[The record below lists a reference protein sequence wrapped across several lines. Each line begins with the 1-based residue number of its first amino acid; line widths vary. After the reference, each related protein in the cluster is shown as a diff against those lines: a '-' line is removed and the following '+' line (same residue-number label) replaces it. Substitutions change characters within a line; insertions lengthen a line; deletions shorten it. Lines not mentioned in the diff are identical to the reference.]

1 MKKAA
6 PAAFFISNNA
16 PSALP
21 HHADYFILS
30 GMRRYF
36 RLLLVLVLL
45 PAASWAAPARPP
57 AAAIASAHPLATE
70 AGHEILARGGN
81 AFDAAVAVAA
91 ALAVVEP
98 WNSGLGGGGF
108 LLLHR
113 ARDGFEVMIDARE
126 RAPLAATRDMY
137 LDAEGRPVPGRSIDG
152 ALAAGI
158 PGTAAALAHLAEK
171 YGRLPLRQS
180 LAPAIRL
187 AHDGFAVTPLYGKMT
202 LRQHDRLGNFPET
215 ARTFF
220 NKGFIYAAG
229 ERLRQPELAHT
240 LERLAATG
248 REGFYGGVVAERLV
262 RGVRAAGG
270 IWSRKDLA
278 EYRVIE
284 REPVRGTYRG
294 IRITSASLP
303 SSGGVV
309 LMQMLNLLQGF
320 DLDSMDKTRRTHVMI
335 EAMRLG
341 YRDRARYL
349 GDPDFVRVDVSRL
362 IDPAYAAQLRGEM
375 RGMKQAPA
383 AAPAKAAGEG
393 ANTTHF
399 SIIDREGNRVAAT
412 LSLNTPFGS
421 GFMPP
426 GTGVVLNNEMDDFAV
441 KPDAPNTYGLV
452 GSDVNAI
459 APGKRPLSSMTPTFL
474 ENDDAVAVLGTP
486 GGSRIITMV
495 LLATLEFA
503 HGRGGPKEWVSLP
516 RFHHQYLPEVVAH
529 EPRTFDDAGKN
540 ELTQLGYRLETVPG
554 GYGNM
559 QAVAWYKKTG
569 RVEAASDPR
578 GEGAGVVK

>member
-1 MKKAA
+1 M
-6 PAAFFISNNA
+6 
-16 PSALP
+16 P
-21 HHADYFILS
+21 HLT
-30 GMRRYF
+30 
-36 RLLLVLVLL
+36 RLLIILLLL
-45 PAASWAAPARPP
+45 PLATACATQPEIRPP
-57 AAAIASAHPLATE
+57 QSAIATAHPLATE

-108 LLLHR
+108 FLLHR
-113 ARDGFEVMIDARE
+113 ARDGFEIMIDARE

-137 LDAEGRPVPGRSIDG
+137 LRDGRPVPALSIDG

-158 PGTAAALAHLAEK
+158 PGTPAALVHLARK
-171 YGRLPLRQS
+171 YGKLPLKQT

-187 AHDGFAVTPLYGKMT
+187 ARDGFPATPAYSKIL
-202 LRQHDRLGNFPET
+202 LRQHMRLTDHFPEA
-215 ARTFF
+215 ARVYLKEGLIPAPDDIAT
-220 NKGFIYAAG
+220 
-229 ERLRQPELAHT
+229 QPDLAQT
-240 LERLAATG
+240 LERLAQKGQA
-248 REGFYGGVVAERLV
+248 GFYDGVTAERLV
-262 RGVRAAGG
+262 QGVRAAGG
-270 IWSRKDLA
+270 IWSMKDLA

-294 IRITSASLP
+294 VRVTSASLP

-309 LMQMLNLLQGF
+309 LVQILNLLQGL
-320 DLDSMDKTRRTHVMI
+320 DLDAMPKARRDHTVI
-335 EAMRLG
+335 EAMRLA
-341 YRDRARYL
+341 YRDRARHL
-349 GDPDFVRVDVSRL
+349 GDPDFVRVDVERL
-362 IDPAYAAQLRGEM
+362 LDPAYAARLRDEM
-375 RGMKQAPA
+375 RRPQPA
-383 AAPAKAAGEG
+383 AVSLPAKVVGEG

-421 GFMPP
+421 GFVPP

-452 GSDVNAI
+452 GGDANAI

-474 ENDDAVAVLGTP
+474 ESDDAIVVLGTP
-486 GGSRIITMV
+486 GGSRIISMV

-516 RFHHQYLPEVVAH
+516 RFHHQYLPDAVMH
-529 EPRTFDDAGKN
+529 EARAFEADEARALQGFGHRLDAVRGS
-540 ELTQLGYRLETVPG
+540 
-554 GYGNM
+554 YGNM
-559 QAVAWYKKTG
+559 QLVAWYKKTG
-569 RVEAASDPR
+569 RLEAASDPR
-578 GEGAGVVK
+578 GEGSAKVK

>member
-1 MKKAA
+1 MYR
-6 PAAFFISNNA
+6 
-16 PSALP
+16 LL
-21 HHADYFILS
+21 H
-30 GMRRYF
+30 
-36 RLLLVLVLL
+36 LLLVLVLL
-45 PAASWAAPARPP
+45 PAAGWAAPLRPP

-91 ALAVVEP
+91 ALTVVEP

-108 LLLHR
+108 FLLHR

-137 LDAEGRPVPGRSIDG
+137 LRNGRPVAALSIDG

-158 PGTAAALAHLAEK
+158 PGTPAALVHLAKK
-171 YGRLPLRQS
+171 YGKLPLSQT

-187 AHDGFAVTPLYGKMT
+187 ARTGFPVTPLYSKML
-202 LRQHDRLGNFPET
+202 LRQHMRLTDNFPET
-215 ARTFF
+215 ARVYLKEGLIPAPGDT
-220 NKGFIYAAG
+220 AQ
-229 ERLRQPELAHT
+229 QPELAQT
-240 LERLAATG
+240 LDRLAEKGHA
-248 REGFYGGVVAERLV
+248 GFYDGVTAERLV
-262 RGVRAAGG
+262 QGVREGGG
-270 IWSRKDLA
+270 IWSLKDLA
-278 EYRVIE
+278 EYRVVE

-294 IRITSASLP
+294 VRITSASLP

-309 LMQMLNLLQGF
+309 LTQMLNLLQGF
-320 DLDSMDKTRRTHVMI
+320 DLERLPKAQRDHTVI
-335 EAMRLG
+335 EAMRLA
-341 YRDRARYL
+341 YRDRARHL
-349 GDPDFVRVDVSRL
+349 GDPDFVNVDVQQL
-362 IDPAYAAQLRGEM
+362 LDPAYAAKLRKEM
-375 RGMKQAPA
+375 SELTSAPVDS
-383 AAPAKAAGEG
+383 PARAVGGG

-399 SIIDREGNRVAAT
+399 SIVDREGNRVAAT

-452 GSDVNAI
+452 GGEANAI

-474 ENDDAVAVLGTP
+474 ESDDAVVVLGTP
-486 GGSRIITMV
+486 GGGRIVTMV

-516 RFHHQYLPEVVAH
+516 RFHHQYLPDVVTH
-529 EPRTFDDAGKN
+529 EARAFDDDEARVLRGF
-540 ELTQLGYRLETVPG
+540 GHRLEAVRG

-559 QAVAWYKKTG
+559 QVVAWYKKTG
-569 RVEAASDPR
+569 KLGAASDPR
-578 GEGAGVVK
+578 GEGTAVVK

>member
-1 MKKAA
+1 M
-6 PAAFFISNNA
+6 
-16 PSALP
+16 
-21 HHADYFILS
+21 H
-30 GMRRYF
+30 RYL

-45 PAASWAAPARPP
+45 PSASWAAEPRPS

-98 WNSGLGGGGF
+98 YNSGLGGGGF
-108 LLLHR
+108 FLLHR
-113 ARDGFEVMIDARE
+113 ARDGFEIMIDARE

-137 LDAEGRPVPGRSIDG
+137 LRDGRPVPALSIDG

-158 PGTAAALAHLAEK
+158 PGTPAALAHLAKK
-171 YGRLPLRQS
+171 YGKLPLKQT

-187 AHDGFAVTPLYGKMT
+187 ARDGFPVTPLYSKML
-202 LRQHDRLGNFPET
+202 LRQQMRLTDYFPEAARVYLKEGLVPAPGDT
-215 ARTFF
+215 AR
-220 NKGFIYAAG
+220 
-229 ERLRQPELAHT
+229 QPDLVST
-240 LERLAATG
+240 LQRLAEKGHA
-248 REGFYGGVVAERLV
+248 GFYGGVTAKRLV
-262 RGVRAAGG
+262 RGVRDAGG
-270 IWSRKDLA
+270 LWSLKDLA
-278 EYRVIE
+278 EYGVVE
-284 REPVRGTYRG
+284 REPVRGSYRG
-294 IRITSASLP
+294 VRITSASLP
-303 SSGGVV
+303 SSGGIV
-309 LMQMLNLLQGF
+309 LTQTLNLLQGF
-320 DLDSMDKTRRTHVMI
+320 DLDVMPKAQRDHAAI
-335 EAMRLG
+335 EAMRLA

-362 IDPAYAAQLRGEM
+362 LDPAYTSKLREEM
-375 RGMKQAPA
+375 RGPKPVSTGS
-383 AAPAKAAGEG
+383 PAKAAGEG

-399 SIIDREGNRVAAT
+399 SIVDREGNRVAAT

-452 GSDVNAI
+452 GGGANAI

-474 ENDDAVAVLGTP
+474 ESDDTVVVLGTP

-503 HGRGGPKEWVSLP
+503 HGRGGPKEWVNLP
-516 RFHHQYLPEVVAH
+516 RFHHQYLPDVVAH
-529 EPRTFDDAGKN
+529 ETGAFSEDEAR
-540 ELTQLGYRLETVPG
+540 ELRWFGHRLEAVRG

-559 QAVAWYKKTG
+559 QVVAWYKKTG
-569 RVEAASDPR
+569 KLEAASDPR
-578 GEGAGVVK
+578 GEGAAVVK